1 MQAPDL
7 IRKLENFVNGK
18 PRSEASDSLFIQS
31 LSEYE
36 LETNLDTISKY
47 LKLPKS
53 LIRKLHKNIEPQR
66 LLQGSTIDFD
76 EPEPTREPQDGDKLL
91 QDIELH
97 IRRFIVADDESIVAA
112 ALWIVLTHLA
122 DTANVLPLLVLSSP
136 VKACGK
142 SQFLHVISRLVARGL
157 PIANIS
163 ASALF
168 RTIEKFCP
176 TILID
181 EAEKL
186 LTNNDD
192 ILGMVNAGFTRDA
205 AFVLKT
211 VGDDFEPRKFSVW
224 GPKALALIG
233 RIPDTTESRSLIVP
247 MRRKLP
253 NEKVERIRA
262 DTLKSISDP
271 LKARIARWARDNA
284 AKIAAIEPD
293 IPDGLTDRQ
302 ADIWRE
308 LLKIADAAGGRWPA
322 RARMAAVEICT
333 RSADDPGDIKTQ
345 LLQDIQSFF
354 AQNPDE
360 IVSSAALVAYLA
372 SLENRPW
379 AEFRHGREL
388 TAATLARLLKPFGI
402 ESRTVRHGA
411 TTAKGYRKADFIEIF
426 ERYLQKPESPILPEN
441 EQAHAENNQSEKD
454 NAPYKSLFDKE
465 IETASEEE
473 ISTAIQIIGEMAQ
486 GGHEQI
492 SLTLLHGNLKR
503 RGIGHAF
510 AGAMDYVERFGLATI
525 DRAAGVLRFGG
536 TP

>member
-308 LLKIADAAGGRWPA
+308 LLKIADAAGGV
-322 RARMAAVEICT
+322 AAKGRISIGFLRGQATIRGCLNIAV
-333 RSADDPGDIKTQ
+333 A
-345 LLQDIQSFF
+345 DIQSFLIKILT
-354 AQNPDE
+354 
-360 IVSSAALVAYLA
+360 IVSSAALVAYLI
-372 SLENRPW
+372 SLENGPW
-379 AEFRHGREL
+379 AEFRYGREL
-388 TAATLARLLKPFGI
+388 TAATLARFPKPGI

-411 TTAKGYRKADFIEIF
+411 TTARGIIRFDEIF
-426 ERYLQKPESPILPEN
+426 NVICKPEAILPEN

>member
-7 IRKLENFVNGK
+7 IRKLEDFVNGK
-18 PRSEASDSLFIQS
+18 LRSEASDVQFIQS

-53 LIRKLHKNIEPQR
+53 LIRKLHKNNEGRAI
-66 LLQGSTIDFD
+66 QGSSIDFD
-76 EPEPTREPQDGDKLL
+76 EPEPASEPQDGDKLL

-112 ALWIVLTHLA
+112 ALWIVLTYLTESAAALPILA
-122 DTANVLPLLVLSSP
+122 LNSP
-136 VKACGK
+136 VKSCGK
-142 SQFLHVISRLVARGL
+142 STFLDVVSRLVPRAM
-157 PIANIS
+157 PISGIS
-163 ASALF
+163 QAALF
-168 RTIEKFCP
+168 RTIEKFNPCL
-176 TILID
+176 LID
-181 EAEKL
+181 EADSIFH
-186 LTNNDD
+186 NNDE
-192 ILGMVNAGFTRDA
+192 LRTLLNSGFTRTSA
-205 AFVLKT
+205 RIIRT
-211 VGDDFEPRKFSVW
+211 VGDDFEPRFFSTW
-224 GPKALALIG
+224 GAKAIALIG
-233 RIPDTTESRSLIVP
+233 RLPDTLESRSVLVP

-253 NEKVERIRA
+253 SEKVERLR
-262 DTLKSISDP
+262 SDIDQGFVP
-271 LKARIARWARDNA
+271 LKGRIMRWAGDNA
-284 AKIAAIEPD
+284 TKIAAIEPD
-293 IPDGLTDRQ
+293 IPDGLNDRQ

-333 RSADDPGDIKTQ
+333 RSADDPGDTKTL
-345 LLQDIQSFF
+345 LLQDVAAFF
-354 AQNPDE
+354 DQNPDE
-360 IVSSAALVAYLA
+360 IVSSAALVAYLI

-441 EQAHAENNQSEKD
+441 EQAHDENNQSEKD
-454 NAPYKSLFDKE
+454 NVPYKSLFDKE
-465 IETASEEE
+465 KETASEEE
-473 ISTAIQIIGEMAQ
+473 ISAAIQIIGEMAQ

-492 SLTLLHGNLKR
+492 SLTLLQGNLKR

-510 AGAMDYVERFGLATI
+510 AGAMDYVERSGLATI
-525 DRAAGVLRFGG
+525 DRAAGMLRFGG

>member
-1 MQAPDL
+1 
-7 IRKLENFVNGK
+7 
-18 PRSEASDSLFIQS
+18 
-31 LSEYE
+31 
-36 LETNLDTISKY
+36 
-47 LKLPKS
+47 
-53 LIRKLHKNIEPQR
+53 
-66 LLQGSTIDFD
+66 
-76 EPEPTREPQDGDKLL
+76 
-91 QDIELH
+91 
-97 IRRFIVADDESIVAA
+97 
-112 ALWIVLTHLA
+112 
-122 DTANVLPLLVLSSP
+122 
-136 VKACGK
+136 
-142 SQFLHVISRLVARGL
+142 
-157 PIANIS
+157 
-163 ASALF
+163 
-168 RTIEKFCP
+168 
-176 TILID
+176 
-181 EAEKL
+181 
-186 LTNNDD
+186 
-192 ILGMVNAGFTRDA
+192 
-205 AFVLKT
+205 
-211 VGDDFEPRKFSVW
+211 
-224 GPKALALIG
+224 
-233 RIPDTTESRSLIVP
+233 

-253 NEKVERIRA
+253 SEKVDRLR
-262 DTLKSISDP
+262 SDMDQGFVP
-271 LKARIARWARDNA
+271 LKAKIMRWAGDNA
-284 AKIAAIEPD
+284 AKIAAIEPE
-293 IPDGLTDRQ
+293 IPEGLTDRQ

-411 TTAKGYRKADFIEIF
+411 TTSKGYRRADFEEAF
-426 ERYLQKPESPILPEN
+426 ARYLSGQECDENQTPEPESN
-441 EQAHAENNQSEKD
+441 TSDKNNSPD
-454 NAPYKSLFDKE
+454 NSLFD
-465 IETASEEE
+465 IELKTANEEE